1 MLEAR
6 GPRANAA
13 ERIRCL
19 VAREDDTLD
28 IDQEERDFLRLFDGV
43 LHGDATAVL
52 DFPQLLAAIYEKG
65 CLIDMDYVTNEKF
78 AFADALLSFMDSDN
92 PAVLDAAL
100 SVLATLVSQDSAEFI
115 VQIAYQVR
123 FTYHGSTI
131 TFMELLPQLA
141 AVEAFEDTSLHR
153 KVSLCTLIAQLHSF
167 CQPEMAKYLPFF
179 HKCLYS
185 NCPELFNAAGKS
197 ARFIIISDPRAKS
210 SSELFY
216 ELPFDADNIE
226 ISTWFFRV
234 VIDRIR
240 QGILD
245 FDLSTLL
252 DKLGSP
258 ITTQILQVLID
269 SICYF
274 PDVSRLVATQAEKLG
289 VLVTSAELCR
299 QVLTLITK
307 CIDTVRDTVSS
318 FASLLPVLL
327 SIPSDQL
334 DFETRVQQT
343 RAITSIIHYTTPTPL
358 PNLDAALEW
367 LSEAL
372 VIDIPDLRRTIL
384 TIFLSLRYTSPALQ
398 SHLLTITDDPEIG
411 PLAEAILAL

>member
-1 MLEAR
+1 
-6 GPRANAA
+6 
-13 ERIRCL
+13 
-19 VAREDDTLD
+19 
-28 IDQEERDFLRLFDGV
+28 
-43 LHGDATAVL
+43 
-52 DFPQLLAAIYEKG
+52 
-65 CLIDMDYVTNEKF
+65 MDYITNEKF
-78 AFADALLSFMDSDN
+78 AFADALLSFMNNEN

-100 SVLATLVSQDSAEFI
+100 SVLATLVSQDSAEFM

-123 FTYHGSTI
+123 FTYHDSTI

-141 AVEAFEDTSLHR
+141 AVEVFEDISLHR

-167 CQPEMAKYLPFF
+167 CQHEMAKYLPFF

-197 ARFIIISDPRAKS
+197 AHFIIISDPRAKS

-216 ELPFDADNIE
+216 ELPFDAENIE
-226 ISTWFFRV
+226 ISTWFFTV

-245 FDLSTLL
+245 FDLNTLL

-258 ITTQILQVLID
+258 ITTQILQVLTE
-269 SICYF
+269 SISYF
-274 PDVSRLVATQAEKLG
+274 PDVSRLVAAHTENLG
-289 VLVTSAELCR
+289 MLVTNTKLCR

-318 FASLLPVLL
+318 FASVLPVLL
-327 SIPSDQL
+327 SIPTDQL

-343 RAITSIIHYTTPTPL
+343 RAVTSIIHYTSTL

-384 TIFLSLRYTSPALQ
+384 TIFLNLRYTSPALQ